1 MLTEVQSSKV
11 TELVGVAKYAMKRSP
26 EADEHGVRHSIR
38 SDVQIAGEAPRRGHT
53 S

>member
-1 MLTEVQSSKV
+1 VLTRMQSSKV

-26 EADEHGVRHSIR
+26 ETDEHGGRHPVR